1 MAHRSHKTRNTPWTL
16 TVNLNYPHFP
26 HYVSQDLWD
35 LYPEGEDLPE
45 FGIHEDSAGHPRA
58 EDMRTHLELDG
69 FTEAQVRGQR
79 RGYLGCVTFIDQ
91 QIGRLIQALK
101 TSGQHD
107 ETNFIYTSDHHDL
120 SSRPSIAS
128 GENYS

>member
-1 MAHRSHKTRNTPWTL
+1 
-16 TVNLNYPHFP
+16 
-26 HYVSQDLWD
+26 
-35 LYPEGEDLPE
+35 
-45 FGIHEDSAGHPRA
+45 
-58 EDMRTHLELDG
+58 MRTHFELDG